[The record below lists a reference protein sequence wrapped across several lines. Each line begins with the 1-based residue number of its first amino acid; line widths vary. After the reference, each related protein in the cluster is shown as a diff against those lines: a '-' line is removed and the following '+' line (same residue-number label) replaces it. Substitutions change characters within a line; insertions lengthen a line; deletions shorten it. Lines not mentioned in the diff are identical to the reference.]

1 MTSRKR
7 KNISTVSSLNSDAR
21 KLGKGR
27 PDGRKLS
34 RNKRRRHILETL
46 EPRQL
51 LAGPQLIGIQPNVGE
66 LIVEGS
72 NLDTAP
78 RALTLRFDQDQNI
91 DPSTFDGVKISRAGD
106 DGQLGTSDDIVI
118 QPGLVTLAD
127 NAENEVIVRFSELC
141 LMISIR

>member
-1 MTSRKR
+1 MSRVEHVASCYSYYHHFTVSPVDGISWNHIAWKVWSMTSRKR

-72 NLDTAP
+72 NLDIASSVD
-78 RALTLRFDQDQNI
+78 AQ
-91 DPSTFDGVKISRAGD
+91 V
-106 DGQLGTSDDIVI
+106 
-118 QPGLVTLAD
+118 
-127 NAENEVIVRFSELC
+127 
-141 LMISIR
+141 

>member
-1 MTSRKR
+1 MTWRKR
-7 KNISTVSSLNSDAR
+7 KIFRRSLHSTVTR

-34 RNKRRRHILETL
+34 RNKRRRHIRDF

-72 NLDTAP
+72 NLDIASSVD
-78 RALTLRFDQDQNI
+78 AQ
-91 DPSTFDGVKISRAGD
+91 V
-106 DGQLGTSDDIVI
+106 
-118 QPGLVTLAD
+118 
-127 NAENEVIVRFSELC
+127 
-141 LMISIR
+141 